1 MKPESCHPYSLSS
14 KKSWKYF
21 FNLDEVGEA
30 GKDDATDKDEEDQE
44 KKFFVA
50 VLRIFLSNNCLQI
63 SQITTL
69 VDLENTCNV

>member
-1 MKPESCHPYSLSS
+1 MSFDSFFDIWPIT
-14 KKSWKYF
+14 YF

-50 VLRIFLSNNCLQI
+50 VLKLKLTMFSTII
-63 SQITTL
+63 
-69 VDLENTCNV
+69 